1 MFNILSSLVHKGMKF
16 ESLDIFKGR
25 VLTSNIHETIN
36 CGINFKINHF
46 FSRPII
52 TRYSQLESFH
62 RKMIIR
68 HPELAADIPFPRK
81 RFFGNFNSSMLMKRT
96 QQFRSYFLHILN
108 GKNFKYRNSHIF
120 RDFLISDQDWCLQ

>member
-1 MFNILSSLVHKGMKF
+1 
-16 ESLDIFKGR
+16 
-25 VLTSNIHETIN
+25 
-36 CGINFKINHF
+36 
-46 FSRPII
+46 
-52 TRYSQLESFH
+52 
-62 RKMIIR
+62 MIIR

-120 RDFLISDQDWCLQ
+120 RDFLISDQERCLYQENFISKMRRLIFVNTPKKRQKYRECLVEKNFEAALNYLYPIQDILEELEIVCADHLGK